1 MYIKKFTYGGL
12 DWHDCAQHVVQ
23 LSCNGEYDV
32 ANPKEIIISDILRA
46 YPYLDEKSVR
56 VAIEE
61 GSTYEFV
68 IKTPV
73 IEGENTL
80 YADCESMCIDG
91 SIFYE
96 NTGKIE
102 GASLEISES
111 YAWGQISYVTNY
123 ELEELEKAN
132 LLYLVEEQFLCPTKG
147 VPIVERIYHE
157 PFLELCKA
165 ESYKESLQLHANVR
179 SKKELL
185 IFGKEILEKEWYKL
199 NMEAVELMREKKR
212 DIYDPTFSIFVDTHI
227 EKLKA
232 LV

>member
-23 LSCNGEYDV
+23 LFCNGEYDV

-61 GSTYEFV
+61 GSTYEFI
-68 IKTPV
+68 IKKPV
-73 IEGENTL
+73 IDGGNTL
-80 YADCESMCIDG
+80 YTDCESTCIDG

-123 ELEELEKAN
+123 EMK
-132 LLYLVEEQFLCPTKG
+132 LV
-147 VPIVERIYHE
+147 
-157 PFLELCKA
+157 
-165 ESYKESLQLHANVR
+165 S
-179 SKKELL
+179 
-185 IFGKEILEKEWYKL
+185 
-199 NMEAVELMREKKR
+199 
-212 DIYDPTFSIFVDTHI
+212 
-227 EKLKA
+227 
-232 LV
+232 